1 MIPAVRAAIG
11 QLQWLAEGR
20 YREALR
26 FVGQVPVDLEEITA
40 SGGSDIETRDRRAV
54 GGHSDPTGDAVASSA
69 DRQARLAD
77 RAETIC
83 ETARWLRATVAR
95 QELPAAPGS
104 LDGAIVDLEWILVI
118 PHLVTAHV
126 PASEE
131 HRRQLHH
138 AIEHVNLE
146 AAALATE
153 VAQALRYS
161 ATVAAGRPEPK
172 PMRLCRC
179 CGPMGYHEPAT
190 ANSDL
195 CEVCKR
201 FRDEHKCWPT
211 KSIRDD
217 RAMGRKRVTPGQ
229 LAEAKAAKRSTV
241 KRRRAT
247 A

>member
-1 MIPAVRAAIG
+1 MIPAIRAAIG
-11 QLQWLAEGR
+11 QLEWLAAGR

-26 FVGQVPVDLEEITA
+26 FVGQVAVDLEEITA
-40 SGGSDIETRDRRAV
+40 LGGGDVETRDRRAI

-69 DRQARLAD
+69 DRQAQLAD

-95 QELPAAPGS
+95 QELPAAPGT
-104 LDGAIVDLEWILVI
+104 LDAAMIDLEWILVI

-126 PASEE
+126 PASDE

-146 AAALATE
+146 AATLATE

-161 ATVAAGRPEPK
+161 ATVAAGRPTPK
-172 PMRLCRC
+172 PVRYCRC
-179 CGPMGYHEPAT
+179 CGPMGYRDPAM

-201 FRDEHKCWPT
+201 FQEEHKCWPT

-229 LAEAKAAKRSTV
+229 LAEAKAQ
-241 KRRRAT
+241 RRTRKVRRGA
-247 A
+247 